1 MNAQKLDQN
10 IKATRAHFT
19 YDNSTGQVFIDEE
32 QAKILRERVKK
43 GLEIHTAQSKKGK
56 IA

>member
-1 MNAQKLDQN
+1 MNAQNLDQN

-19 YDNSTGQVFIDEE
+19 YDKFTGQVFIEEE

-43 GLEIHTAQSKKGK
+43 GLELHAAQSQKGK